1 MKIKKIIWWIS
12 GVIGASFISV
22 LVNSAL
28 SQINLWESFL
38 KIIKF
43 LFKPEIGL
51 LILIL
56 ILYGLLFSINKKFQE
71 IKQKLS
77 DKNIKEI
84 LYNNKRLIKINDE
97 LREKANKI
105 IKIYEEVMVENE
117 RLVPKKEDKKLELSE
132 DQLFIL
138 ALIAE
143 SDEESVDSLF
153 VSYRKKFPD
162 VNLVEVKYIAKL
174 LEKNGLI
181 RCTGNIRGSSLYTA
195 EDKGIEC
202 VRNEP
207 EIMKKY
213 KKAIDEHIET
223 SKRAN
228 EF

>member
-56 ILYGLLFSINKKFQE
+56 ILYGLLFSIDKKFRE
-71 IKQKLS
+71 IKQGLS

-84 LYNNKRLIKINDE
+84 LSNNKRLIKINDE

-105 IKIYEEVMVENE
+105 IKIYEEAKIENE
-117 RLVPKKEDKKLELSE
+117 RLAPKKEEKKLELTE
-132 DQLFIL
+132 EQLFIL

-143 SDEESVDSLF
+143 SDEESVNFLF
-153 VSYRKKFPD
+153 ESFRKQFPEA
-162 VNLVEVKYIAKL
+162 NLVDVKYIANL

-181 RCTGNIRGSSLYTA
+181 RCVGNIGGSLSYVAT
-195 EDKGIEC
+195 DKGIER
-202 VRNEP
+202 VMKESD
-207 EIMKKY
+207 IIKKY
-213 KKAIDEHIET
+213 RKAIEEHKEMSKKA
-223 SKRAN
+223 SQ
-228 EF
+228 F